1 MAEVVPVALSP
12 YSLITPNNLA
22 WAGWRREIGRGV
34 ACVGVHFDSG
44 LLLGLVLG
52 WWVKAP
58 WRLGPT
64 LLPLPEAE
72 ALSKWKELGVA
83 KMWPS
88 S

>member
-1 MAEVVPVALSP
+1 M
-12 YSLITPNNLA
+12 
-22 WAGWRREIGRGV
+22 
-34 ACVGVHFDSG
+34 GVHFDSG

-64 LLPLPEAE
+64 ILPLLEAE